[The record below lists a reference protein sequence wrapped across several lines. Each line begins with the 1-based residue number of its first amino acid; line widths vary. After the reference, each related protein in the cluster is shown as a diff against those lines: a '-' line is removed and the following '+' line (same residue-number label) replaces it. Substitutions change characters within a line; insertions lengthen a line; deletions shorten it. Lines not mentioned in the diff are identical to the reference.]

1 MGHHKVGDTVS
12 FYNVKTRKKENAK
25 ITRIETKKGR
35 KFAKAKSKSG
45 MKLSRIV

>member
-1 MGHHKVGDTVS
+1 MGHKVGDVVS

-25 ITRIETKKGR
+25 ITRIDTGKKGR

-45 MKLSRIV
+45 TKLSRIV